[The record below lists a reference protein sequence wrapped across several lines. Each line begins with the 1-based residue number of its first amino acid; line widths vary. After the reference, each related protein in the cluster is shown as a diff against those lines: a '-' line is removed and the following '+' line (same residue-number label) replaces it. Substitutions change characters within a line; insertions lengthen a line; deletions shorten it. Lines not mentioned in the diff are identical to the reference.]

1 MTLDKLKA
9 GEAGVIANVNVERAL
24 RCRLLDMGLIP
35 GTRVEVRKLAPLG
48 DPMEIALRGYT
59 MTIRKADAALIGL
72 REENGGTAA

>member
-9 GEAGVIANVNVERAL
+9 GESGVIDKVDVERAL

-48 DPMEIALRGYT
+48 DPIEIALRGYT
-59 MTIRKADAALIGL
+59 MTIRKADAAMISL
-72 REENGGTAA
+72 RPESGV